1 LYKEKQDRATI
12 ECATKCMGGSFA
24 MQNSKT
30 QELIEFLKLNDRIL
44 RFKKRTIRNI
54 EELTNINKR
63 QANGMKDGH

>member
-1 LYKEKQDRATI
+1 
-12 ECATKCMGGSFA
+12 

-63 QANGMKDGH
+63 QSNGMKDGH